1 MTITMYHRLG
11 GLQKTKLRIV
21 LNNRCLSFT
30 VLKAR
35 VSDQAAGW
43 KKGGPGPV
51 SKSPFITVV
60 SGGRIEGFRGVTFMR
75 SLIPLKRAEPF
86 LDPPLSNTSHC
97 GVECST

>member
-1 MTITMYHRLG
+1 MLILHSSEG
-11 GLQKTKLRIV
+11 QGLRSGCWLE
-21 LNNRCLSFT
+21 
-30 VLKAR
+30 
-35 VSDQAAGW
+35 D
-43 KKGGPGPV
+43 GGPGPV
-51 SKSPFITVV
+51 SKSPSITVV